1 MSSIPYHGAML
12 RFVYLLTALLACVA
26 SAQTPAPAN
35 PQPTGN
41 QSVMPLFRA
50 QLPGGIYEVA
60 VRNIVSVSSH
70 EYLVDGAVRVVEMN
84 IDTVGS
90 ILARFYFLEPNVP
103 TPPSGLGASVVDKA
117 QQYLAQAA
125 DKTGQD
131 AWKKV
136 IKNYPT
142 TTHARTVEYRLQSRE
157 ELNKLFEAA
166 EESFRLQ
173 KSRTVKIE

>member
-1 MSSIPYHGAML
+1 MFRLI
-12 RFVYLLTALLACVA
+12 ALLVA
-26 SAQTPAPAN
+26 LLISETWAQTPGPAT
-35 PQPTGN
+35 PQPGGN
-41 QSVMPLFRA
+41 QSAMPLFRA

-60 VRNIVSVSSH
+60 VRNIVSVSTH

-90 ILARFYFLEPNVP
+90 IMARFYFLEPN
-103 TPPSGLGASVVDKA
+103 TPNAPGGIGAAAVDKA
-117 QQYLAQAA
+117 QQLFTQAA

-157 ELNKLFEAA
+157 ELNKIFEVA
-166 EESFRLQ
+166 EDAFRLQ
-173 KSRTVKIE
+173 RARSVKIE

>member
-1 MSSIPYHGAML
+1 MFRLI
-12 RFVYLLTALLACVA
+12 ALLVA
-26 SAQTPAPAN
+26 LLVSETWAQTPGPAT
-35 PQPTGN
+35 PQPGGN
-41 QSVMPLFRA
+41 QSAMPLFRA

-60 VRNIVSVSSH
+60 VRNIVSVSTH

-90 ILARFYFLEPNVP
+90 IMARFYFLEPN
-103 TPPSGLGASVVDKA
+103 TPNAPGGIGAAAVDKA
-117 QQYLAQAA
+117 QQLFTQAA

-157 ELNKLFEAA
+157 ELNKIFEVA
-166 EESFRLQ
+166 EDAFRLQ
-173 KSRTVKIE
+173 RARSVKIE

>member
-1 MSSIPYHGAML
+1 MFRL
-12 RFVYLLTALLACVA
+12 TVLLLALLV
-26 SAQTPAPAN
+26 SETWAQTPGPAT
-35 PQPTGN
+35 PQPGGN
-41 QSVMPLFRA
+41 QSAMPLFRA

-60 VRNIVSVSSH
+60 VRNIVSVSTH

-84 IDTVGS
+84 IDTLGS
-90 ILARFYFLEPNVP
+90 IMARFYFLEPNAP
-103 TPPSGLGASVVDKA
+103 NTPGGIGAAAGDKA
-117 QQYLAQAA
+117 QQLFTQAG

-157 ELNKLFEAA
+157 ELNKVFGAA
-166 EESFRLQ
+166 EEAFRMQKQ
-173 KSRTVKIE
+173 KSVKIE